1 MGGNNSKQ
9 LMDDS
14 TKIVNESLMK
24 VSTNIKESTSSS
36 ASSTQVMNVR
46 LTGDLNC
53 TNVSLKQVSSVILN
67 VINNS
72 KSEVSNELA
81 AEITDKISEKLS
93 QAAEQKN
100 SGLNLGQVNSAELQT
115 MMNTYIKNSMTS
127 IIENNISK
135 MFSQSSDGTQQ
146 INFDATNINC
156 ENLNID
162 QDMVIQQI
170 SENIVSDAVSNAIKH
185 VASTDVA
192 KEASQK
198 TEQTNEGLTLFGG
211 GFIIILV
218 LAGIFL
224 FGGSIMK
231 YIIPIITLISLAVMI
246 YFIYLKKTNLA
257 VISGIIF
264 TILLGLFIFSVIKK

>member
-1 MGGNNSKQ
+1 MGGNISKQ

-46 LTGDLNC
+46 FTGDLNC

-257 VISGIIF
+257 VIAGIIF